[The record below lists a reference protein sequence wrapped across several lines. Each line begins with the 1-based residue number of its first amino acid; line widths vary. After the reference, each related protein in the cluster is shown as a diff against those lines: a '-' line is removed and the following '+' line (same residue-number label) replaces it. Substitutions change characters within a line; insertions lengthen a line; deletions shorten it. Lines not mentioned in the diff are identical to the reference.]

1 MFFLVDYH
9 SRSFNENIEYIDEIL
24 EEEEEVYNLMS
35 ESGGHKK
42 EQGRSGFLRIDAT
55 DMRPKCQPI
64 GAQIDCR

>member
-1 MFFLVDYH
+1 
-9 SRSFNENIEYIDEIL
+9 
-24 EEEEEVYNLMS
+24 MS

-64 GAQIDCR
+64 GAQIDCRWERCDHNGQFYIIGWCDGDF